1 MTNPQ
6 TKPLSKEYTK
16 DKIPRLKNPKRK
28 FFSPTD
34 TLFFAIDINLLN
46 LFSVNIFSIYELR
59 EEEKEVSSIP
69 SHIPNIIPIK
79 YAIRNIKKY
88 NIFLNNY
95 YNYFFRDLLQHQQ
108 QRRQYHQKQRPNK
121 HSVRN
126 LHRLLQRQWLHIYVQ
141 KPLSLK
147 LNIQCQQKL
156 HSPRHSFL

>member
-1 MTNPQ
+1 MIPIISEQCGIVVSNISFIVKTFVEFPMTNPQ

-95 YNYFFRDLLQHQQ
+95 YNYFFRDLL
-108 QRRQYHQKQRPNK
+108 
-121 HSVRN
+121 
-126 LHRLLQRQWLHIYVQ
+126 
-141 KPLSLK
+141 
-147 LNIQCQQKL
+147 
-156 HSPRHSFL
+156 

>member
-1 MTNPQ
+1 MNGYRPEYTISEQCGIVVSNISFIVKTFVDFPMTNPQ

-95 YNYFFRDLLQHQQ
+95 YNYFFRDLL
-108 QRRQYHQKQRPNK
+108 
-121 HSVRN
+121 
-126 LHRLLQRQWLHIYVQ
+126 
-141 KPLSLK
+141 
-147 LNIQCQQKL
+147 
-156 HSPRHSFL
+156 